1 MAQPKSTAN
10 AISALIQSREENIT
24 VRANSVSAF
33 ELSTWSE
40 SEVASLLDQL
50 TPKPRRPGNNEP
62 CGPDVNRASAIV
74 DWMFTF
80 VKAPL
85 PLIQQS
91 IKQQSALCVNRLGK
105 FQVRRNNY
113 AVMSHVWG
121 ETCGWNTPTDWG
133 PIEPE
138 LRKKGIIHRHFL
150 RFFDKCEAEWLWV
163 DILAMP
169 EVFDDMTAAEKAE
182 TEELRTGVVNSLR
195 NIYMRADKVV
205 CLDGLLLRLHSGG
218 MIDVAVVLCLG
229 RWIRRLWPFAET
241 KLAKRVILKTEDS
254 VFDLDEILTF
264 LYETVNNEDHRYFQL
279 FARLRPLR
287 PTPAGHQHWLGSP
300 LRPNSRDRELFVD
313 IHLGC
318 ENRLC
323 DVSIDQARA
332 LYPVLDLKW
341 QTEWTLYQGL
351 RHIADSCPKDRDILQ
366 EYCRYR
372 DIDFV
377 V

>member
-1 MAQPKSTAN
+1 MAQPSATAK
-10 AISALIQSREENIT
+10 AVSELIQSREENIT
-24 VRANSVSAF
+24 HRANRVSAF
-33 ELSTWSE
+33 ELSSWTVP
-40 SEVASLLDQL
+40 EVASLLDQVS
-50 TPKPRRPGNNEP
+50 PKPNKPGSNEP
-62 CGPDVNRASAIV
+62 CGPDVNRPSRIV

-80 VKAPL
+80 VKAPI

-91 IKQQSALCVNRLGK
+91 VRQQAALCVNRLGK
-105 FQVRRNNY
+105 FQIRRDGY

-150 RFFDKCEAEWLWV
+150 KFFDKCEAEWLWD

-169 EVFDDMTAAEKAE
+169 EVFDDMTTAEKAE
-182 TEELRTGVVNSLR
+182 TEELRTGVINSLR
-195 NIYMRADKVV
+195 NVYTRADKVV

-218 MIDVAVVLCLG
+218 MIDVAVILCLG
-229 RWIRRLWPFAET
+229 RWIARVWPFTET
-241 KLAKRVILKTEDS
+241 KLARRVILKTEDS
-254 VFDLDEILTF
+254 AFELDEILTF
-264 LYETVNNEDHRYFQL
+264 LYETVNNEDHRYSNIL
-279 FARLRPLR
+279 KRLYPLR
-287 PTPAGHQHWLGSP
+287 PTPAGHQHYGSP

-313 IHLGC
+313 IRLGC

-332 LYPVLDLKW
+332 LFPVLDLKW
-341 QTEWTLYQGL
+341 QTGWTLEQGL
-351 RHIADSCPKDRDILQ
+351 RHIADSCPNDKDILK

-372 DIDFV
+372 GIDIV
-377 V
+377 L